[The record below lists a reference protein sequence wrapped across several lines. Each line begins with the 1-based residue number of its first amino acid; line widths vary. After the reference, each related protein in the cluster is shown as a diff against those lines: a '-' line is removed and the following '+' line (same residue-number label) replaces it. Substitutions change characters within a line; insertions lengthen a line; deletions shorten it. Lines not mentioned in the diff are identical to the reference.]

1 MKIKRSE
8 ILTNDDIWNA
18 VLAAYGNYSF
28 PTENEK
34 MNDFYIL
41 FNYFCEMESGGH
53 ESLLNWFSQPI
64 QQMGTHEYLRRLA
77 IMLEQIGA
85 NDYAEIEKAYLK
97 EMVNIFEV
105 IESRGF
111 EGPNYE
117 SLEADFIKIIE
128 KADKEYRNLDEQIN
142 AQIYKYALIIYKE
155 VLELDN

>member
-1 MKIKRSE
+1 
-8 ILTNDDIWNA
+8 
-18 VLAAYGNYSF
+18 
-28 PTENEK
+28 
-34 MNDFYIL
+34 
-41 FNYFCEMESGGH
+41 
-53 ESLLNWFSQPI
+53 
-64 QQMGTHEYLRRLA
+64 
-77 IMLEQIGA
+77 MLEQIGA

-117 SLEADFIKIIE
+117 SLEADFMKTIE

-142 AQIYKYALIIYKE
+142 AQIYKYALIIYIE